1 MLAEN
6 DVEEKALYQTAP
18 EMLRPVD
25 LESRLIWCDERLQQR
40 GVRLMVELQPE
51 QLERLRKVQKEQ
63 GDELD

>member
-6 DVEEKALYQTAP
+6 DVEEKALYQTAL

-63 GDELD
+63 EDELD